1 MDKIYYVGFF
11 GDALAYE
18 ENRHLAPS
26 GVNKMDYI
34 ARAMGSE
41 GMKIKIIS
49 TAWLKYKKNLGLKI
63 TRQRK
68 FKVTDN
74 VDCVLPYSITL
85 PLKISTALSMFLA
98 KVWLILYFLINIGRN
113 DIVIVYHST
122 FYLNTLYWLKKII
135 NFKLILEVEE
145 VYSIVF
151 SMDEKWKRR
160 ENRLINFADSYIFP
174 NDLMYDY
181 LGIKNKKQVVVY
193 GSYLI
198 QDTDN
203 ISFEFGDDKIHLV
216 YAGVIDKLK
225 LGAFNAVYAAKYL
238 PDNYV
243 LHILG
248 FGAEKDVEDLQD
260 EIQQI
265 NRFSECKIVY
275 EGKKTGEDYFK
286 FMRKCH
292 IGLSTQKNEGE
303 YLKLTFPSKVLG
315 YLTIGLNVVSAK
327 IEGVMVSDIGDIVA
341 HYNEDSPQAIAEAIK
356 NIKILSSDD
365 IKGRIAELDA
375 KFKREIKEVLNNS
388 FYKSE

>member
-11 GDALAYE
+11 GDDLAYE
-18 ENRHLAPS
+18 ENRYLAPS
-26 GVNKMDYI
+26 GVNKMEYI
-34 ARAMGSE
+34 ARALGSE

-49 TAWLKYKKNLGLKI
+49 TAWLKYKKEVGAKI
-63 TRQRK
+63 SLQRS
-68 FKVTDN
+68 FSLN
-74 VDCVLPYSITL
+74 NNIDCILPLSIAI
-85 PLKISTALSMFLA
+85 PLKISNLLSMFIA
-98 KVWLILYFLINIGRN
+98 KVWLILYFLMNVRKN
-113 DIVIVYHST
+113 DNVIVYHST
-122 FYLNTLYWLKKII
+122 FFVSTIYWLKKII
-135 NFKLILEVEE
+135 RFKLILEVEE

-160 ENRLINFADSYIFP
+160 ENRLITFADSYIFP

-198 QDTDN
+198 EETNN

-286 FMRKCH
+286 FMRRCH
-292 IGLSTQKNEGE
+292 IGLSTQINEGE
-303 YLKLTFPSKVLG
+303 YLFLTFPSKVLG
-315 YLTIGLNVVSAK
+315 YLTMGLNVVSAK
-327 IEGVMVSDIGDIVA
+327 VEGVVVSDISDVIGY
-341 HYNEDSPQAIAEAIK
+341 YNEDLPQNIAETIK
-356 NIKILSSDD
+356 NMRILSSDT
-365 IKGRIAELDA
+365 IKKRIIELDQ
-375 KFKREIKEVLNNS
+375 KFKRDIKEL
-388 FYKSE
+388 F

>member
-34 ARAMGSE
+34 ARALGSE

-63 TRQRK
+63 IRQRK

-85 PLKISTALSMFLA
+85 PLKISTVLSMFLA

-145 VYSIVF
+145 VYSEVF
-151 SMDEKWKRR
+151 SMNQKWKRR
-160 ENRLINFADSYIFP
+160 EQRLIDNADSYIFP

-181 LGIKNKKQVVVY
+181 LQIKNKPYLVVY
-193 GSYLI
+193 GSYLA
-198 QDTDN
+198 DN
-203 ISFEFGDDKIHLV
+203 YEMKPVKFDDDKIHLV
-216 YAGVIDKLK
+216 YAGIIDKLK
-225 LGAFNAVYAAKYL
+225 LGAFNAIRSAKYL
-238 PDNYV
+238 SDSYEI
-243 LHILG
+243 HILG
-248 FGAEKDVEDLQD
+248 FGTEADVNDLKK
-260 EIQQI
+260 EIQSI
-265 NRFSECKIVY
+265 NRFSSCKVIY
-275 EGKKTGEDYFK
+275 EGKKTGEDYK
-286 FMRKCH
+286 NFMNGCQ

-341 HYNEDSPQAIAEAIK
+341 YYNEDSPQAIAEAIK
-356 NIKILSSDD
+356 NMKILSSDD

-375 KFKREIKEVLNNS
+375 NFKRRIHELILNQE
-388 FYKSE
+388 YY

>member
-34 ARAMGSE
+34 ARALGSE

-63 TRQRK
+63 IRQRK

-85 PLKISTALSMFLA
+85 PLKISTVLSMFLA

-145 VYSIVF
+145 VYSEVF
-151 SMDEKWKRR
+151 SMSQKWKRR
-160 ENRLINFADSYIFP
+160 EQRLIDNADSYIFP

-181 LGIKNKKQVVVY
+181 LQIKNKPYLVVY
-193 GSYLI
+193 GSYLA
-198 QDTDN
+198 DN
-203 ISFEFGDDKIHLV
+203 YEMKPVKFDDDKIHLV
-216 YAGVIDKLK
+216 YAGSIDKLR
-225 LGAFNAVYAAKYL
+225 LAAHIAVDAVNYLDDKYI
-238 PDNYV
+238 

-248 FGAEKDVEDLQD
+248 FGQEEVITELL
-260 EIQQI
+260 QQI
-265 NRFSECKIVY
+265 VDTNGKTKCKIIF
-275 EGKKTGEDYFK
+275 EGVKTGLEYYDFVTG
-286 FMRKCH
+286 CQ
-292 IGLSTQKNEGE
+292 IGLNTQQLQSD
-303 YLKLTFPSKVLG
+303 YMTLAFPSKVLS
-315 YLTIGLNVVSAK
+315 YLSLGLNVVSRDVKAVRESE
-327 IEGVMVSDIGDIVA
+327 IADLVCF
-341 HYNEDSPQAIAEAIK
+341 YNEDSPQAIAEAIK

-375 KFKREIKEVLNNS
+375 NFKRRIHELILNQE
-388 FYKSE
+388 YY